1 MHSALCRTR
10 VVGGVVLVDEGKQ
23 DTATPAI
30 DRRLGR
36 LLSLYAWS
44 DLERPRSCGL
54 LLGAERAVRSRG
66 PRGRRWRS

>member
-23 DTATPAI
+23 DTATSAI

-36 LLSLYAWS
+36 LLSLYA
-44 DLERPRSCGL
+44 
-54 LLGAERAVRSRG
+54 
-66 PRGRRWRS
+66 